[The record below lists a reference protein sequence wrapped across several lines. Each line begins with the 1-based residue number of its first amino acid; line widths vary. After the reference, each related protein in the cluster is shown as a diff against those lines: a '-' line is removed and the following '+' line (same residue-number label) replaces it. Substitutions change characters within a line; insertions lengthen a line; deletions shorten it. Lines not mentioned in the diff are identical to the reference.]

1 MNRLSVRPPGTARVA
16 VLGSSSDCGASLR
29 KALAEFGMPGSRV
42 DLFNSMEEDEP
53 VISEYDGVARL
64 IQQPDIA
71 QIASRD
77 LIFLCE
83 RGKIVEQV
91 VGMTS
96 ATVIDLADAR
106 PRGERPTVVH
116 MDINPE
122 AAHEH
127 HGMLAVPHD
136 LSTLLSD
143 LLHPLEQTLGCV
155 EVVAI
160 ILRPAADFGE
170 PGVEELR
177 QQTVR
182 LLNFASP
189 PSEVLGRQ
197 LAFNLLPQAVLPDG
211 GESLAQRVAAEVGEL
226 LGWGENRLAVRL
238 VGAPVFY
245 GHTAELRVRLAH
257 EVTTDRVREVLDE
270 AGFAASATGEDA
282 RMTPMD
288 VSQVRD
294 TCVAE
299 VVADGTG
306 GFWLS
311 AVSGE
316 AHARGAELAVRL
328 AGAVCDL

>member
-1 MNRLSVRPPGTARVA
+1 VA
-16 VLGSSSDCGASLR
+16 VLGSSSNCGSSLR
-29 KALAEFGMPGSRV
+29 QALAEFGMPGSRV
-42 DLFNSMEEDEP
+42 DLYNSVEENEP
-53 VISEYDGVARL
+53 VISEYDGEARL
-64 IQQPDIA
+64 IQQPSVA
-71 QIASRD
+71 EIASRD

-83 RGKIVEQV
+83 RGEVAERV

-106 PRGERPTVVH
+106 PGGARPTVVH

-122 AAHEH
+122 AARDH
-127 HGMLAVPHD
+127 HGILAVPHQ

-143 LLHPLEQTLGCV
+143 LLYPLERTLGCV
-155 EVVAI
+155 EVVAMV
-160 ILRPAADFGE
+160 LRPAADFGE

-182 LLNFASP
+182 LLNFTSP

-197 LAFNLLPQAVLPDG
+197 LAFNLVPQSLLPDG
-211 GESLAQRVAAEVGEL
+211 CESLEQRVPAEVGEL
-226 LGWGENRLAVRL
+226 LGWGENRLAIRL

-245 GHTAELRVRLAH
+245 GHTAELRVRFAH
-257 EVTTDRVREVLDE
+257 EVMQDRVREILE
-270 AGFAASATGEDA
+270 QSGLAESATAEGA
-282 RMTPMD
+282 KATPMD
-288 VSQVRD
+288 VSNVRD

-311 AVSGE
+311 ALSGE
-316 AHARGAELAVRL
+316 AHVRGAELAVRL
-328 AGAVCDL
+328 AGEVCDL